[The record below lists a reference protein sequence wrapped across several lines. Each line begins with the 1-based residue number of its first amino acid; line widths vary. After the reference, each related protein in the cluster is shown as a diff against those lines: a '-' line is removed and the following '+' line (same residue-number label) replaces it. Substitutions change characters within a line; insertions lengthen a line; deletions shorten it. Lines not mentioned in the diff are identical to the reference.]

1 MKQKMILTLV
11 ATIAILGVSTTT
23 VLQNAEAESLIP
35 SWIKNNAAWW
45 AEDTIDDETFLQGIE
60 YLVENNI
67 INVSSESKI
76 ADVDSITI
84 GFIPVEKADELTPKA
99 ESLEKFLESELGI
112 DVKIVVPTNY
122 ETIIEGMRFG
132 HIDAAFMDTGPAWI
146 THERTGAEAVLAE
159 LVKGKVNYQATV
171 WTLAEND
178 SITSLEDTVGK
189 RVAFTSITGSSGFV
203 RPMGTLVTAGH
214 IDAAFMDTGPA
225 WITHERTGAEAV
237 LAELVKGK
245 VNYQATVWTLAEN
258 DSITSLEDTV
268 GKKVAFTSITGS
280 SGFVRPMGTLVTAG
294 HIDIQGDDI
303 VALEMALANNFKSYT
318 FAGGY
323 KAALNLL
330 LNGDVDVAFGSDI
343 APKKYLDLEDQA
355 KLRPVTTIGPVP
367 SHVFMVSSSMS
378 ESTKDNLVDALI
390 ELNYDEHNS
399 ILTNLYGAEALVPT
413 TTTMHI
419 GEFGTFIDVLTGL
432 DQKILD
438 KYDKSK

>member
-1 MKQKMILTLV
+1 VNLNILANPNFLISMKQQKFLALI
-11 ATIAILGVSTTT
+11 ATITIITVSTTT
-23 VLQNAEAESLIP
+23 VLQNAEAENLIP
-35 SWIKNNAAWW
+35 SWIKSNAEWW
-45 AEDTIDDETFLQGIE
+45 AEDTIDDATFLQGIE

-67 INVSSESKI
+67 INVSSKSKI
-76 ADVDSITI
+76 TDVDSITI

-99 ESLEKFLESELGI
+99 EALEKFLESELGI
-112 DVKIVVPTNY
+112 DVKVVVPTNY

-178 SITSLEDTVGK
+178 SINSLEDTVGK

-203 RPMGTLVTAGH
+203 RPMGTLVT
-214 IDAAFMDTGPA
+214 
-225 WITHERTGAEAV
+225 
-237 LAELVKGK
+237 
-245 VNYQATVWTLAEN
+245 
-258 DSITSLEDTV
+258 
-268 GKKVAFTSITGS
+268 
-280 SGFVRPMGTLVTAG
+280 SGFV
-294 HIDIQGDDI
+294 DIQGDDI
-303 VALEMALANNFKSYT
+303 VALEMALANNFESYT

-343 APKKYLDLEDQA
+343 APKKYLDLEDQT

-419 GEFGTFIDVLTGL
+419 GEFGIFIDVLTGL

>member
-1 MKQKMILTLV
+1 MKPQMILTLV
-11 ATIAILGVSTTT
+11 ATIAIIGVSTTT
-23 VLQNAEAESLIP
+23 VFQNADAESLIP

-45 AEDTIDDETFLQGIE
+45 AEDTIDDATFLQGIE
-60 YLVENNI
+60 YLVENKI
-67 INVSSESKI
+67 INVSSESNI
-76 ADVDSITI
+76 SDVDSITI
-84 GFIPVEKADELTPKA
+84 GFIPVEKADELTSKA
-99 ESLEKFLESELGI
+99 EVLEKFLESEMGI
-112 DVKIVVPTNY
+112 DVEIVVPTNY

-171 WTLAEND
+171 WTLADND
-178 SITSLEDTVGK
+178 SINTLEDTVGK

-203 RPMGTLVTAGH
+203 RPMGTLVTEGH
-214 IDAAFMDTGPA
+214 IT
-225 WITHERTGAEAV
+225 
-237 LAELVKGK
+237 
-245 VNYQATVWTLAEN
+245 
-258 DSITSLEDTV
+258 
-268 GKKVAFTSITGS
+268 
-280 SGFVRPMGTLVTAG
+280 
-294 HIDIQGDDI
+294 IQGDDI
-303 VALEMALANNFKSYT
+303 VALQQALANNFESYT

-343 APKKYLDLEDQA
+343 APKKYLDLEDQK

-367 SHVFMVSSSMS
+367 SHVFMVSSDMS

-390 ELNYDEHNS
+390 KLNYDENNS

>member
-1 MKQKMILTLV
+1 MNQKIILALV
-11 ATIAILGVSTTT
+11 AVFAIVGVSTLAVASTMISAPTT
-23 VLQNAEAESLIP
+23 NEVEYVTVDANAI
-35 SWIKNNAAWW
+35 
-45 AEDTIDDETFLQGIE
+45 
-60 YLVENNI
+60 
-67 INVSSESKI
+67 
-76 ADVDSITI
+76 DVDSLTI
-84 GFIPVEKADELTPKA
+84 GFIPVEKADELTSKA
-99 ESLEKFLESELGI
+99 KVLEFLESELGI
-112 DVKIVVPTNY
+112 DVEIVVPTNY

-171 WTLAEND
+171 WTLADNE
-178 SITSLEDTVGK
+178 SINTLEDTVGK

-203 RPMGTLVTAGH
+203 RPMGTLVTDGH
-214 IDAAFMDTGPA
+214 INIEG
-225 WITHERTGAEAV
+225 
-237 LAELVKGK
+237 
-245 VNYQATVWTLAEN
+245 N
-258 DSITSLEDTV
+258 
-268 GKKVAFTSITGS
+268 
-280 SGFVRPMGTLVTAG
+280 
-294 HIDIQGDDI
+294 DI
-303 VALEMALANNFKSYT
+303 VALEQALANSFESYT

-343 APKKYLDLEDQA
+343 APKKYLNLEDQA

-367 SHVFMVSSSMS
+367 SHVFMVSSDMS
-378 ESTKDNLVDALI
+378 ESTKDNLVSTLI
-390 ELNYDEHNS
+390 KLNYDEHNS